1 MAVPKRRVSH
11 TRAAK
16 RRTHYKVTLPMP
28 VKDKDGSWKMPH
40 RVNPTTGQYKQQMIK
55 IAIDAMGGDFGPAP
69 IVEGVLQALS
79 EASFEAILVGKR
91 AEIESLVPKGL
102 ESRISYEEASDVFD
116 MDEMATDA
124 LKRKDSSIYK
134 AIELVRNGSADAVV
148 SAGHSGATMSLATLR
163 IGRLDGVSRPPIATL
178 MPTIIRGKKTLVLDV
193 GANVD
198 CKPEH
203 LFEFA
208 VMSEAYAQQ
217 ILRIQKPKISLL
229 SNGEEDCKGNET
241 SKAAFELLKKMD
253 NFVGNAEG
261 NQVFDGSVDIIVCDG
276 FVGNIL
282 LKTAEGVSG
291 AISKIIKRNIKES
304 AIAMIGAVLLKRVF
318 KKLKNDVDYDE
329 YGGAPLLGVKKCT
342 IISHG
347 KSSPKAIKNA
357 IFQSIKF
364 SKSNIN
370 EQIISKLAS
379 YNQ

>member
-1 MAVPKRRVSH
+1 
-11 TRAAK
+11 
-16 RRTHYKVTLPMP
+16 
-28 VKDKDGSWKMPH
+28 
-40 RVNPTTGQYKQQMIK
+40 MIK

-69 IVEGVLQALS
+69 IVEGVLQALN

-91 AEIESLVPKGL
+91 AEIEPLVPKGL

-116 MDEMATDA
+116 MYEMATDA

-291 AISKIIKRNIKES
+291 AISKIIKRNVKES

-329 YGGAPLLGVKKCT
+329 HGGAPLLGVKKCT

>member
-1 MAVPKRRVSH
+1 
-11 TRAAK
+11 
-16 RRTHYKVTLPMP
+16 
-28 VKDKDGSWKMPH
+28 
-40 RVNPTTGQYKQQMIK
+40 
-55 IAIDAMGGDFGPAP
+55 MGGDFGPAP
-69 IVEGVLQALS
+69 IVEGVLQALR

-91 AEIESLVPKGL
+91 VEIEPLVPKGL

>member
-1 MAVPKRRVSH
+1 
-11 TRAAK
+11 
-16 RRTHYKVTLPMP
+16 
-28 VKDKDGSWKMPH
+28 
-40 RVNPTTGQYKQQMIK
+40 MIK

-69 IVEGVLQALS
+69 IVEGVSQALS

-91 AEIESLVPKGL
+91 AEIEPLVPKGL

-217 ILRIQKPKISLL
+217 ILHTQKPKISLL

-304 AIAMIGAVLLKRVF
+304 AIAMIGAVLLNRVF